1 MGLCIVAGSKAAAL
15 AVAAFTL
22 SWTHSV
28 EKLRWE
34 EDWRV
39 SDGKL
44 QIVGARVQGS
54 GAGMDPPEG
63 AVFDNGW
70 WRYTPKVGPKE
81 VLVLAASGATGDGW
95 LLCSSEGC
103 LTLGEEAEATVMLR
117 ACDPAL
123 SR

>member
-1 MGLCIVAGSKAAAL
+1 VGLCIVAGSKAAAL

-70 WRYTPKVGPKE
+70 WRYTPKVGPQG
-81 VLVLAASGATGDGW
+81 VLVLAASGATGGGW
-95 LLCSSEGC
+95 RLCSSEGC
-103 LTLGEEAEATVMLR
+103 LTLGEDAGAAVILR